1 MREHIHNVIVAIG
14 AVVKFDAKRILPFLG
29 LEQMVSKG
37 RVKNKALE
45 IQFADSAQFRSRLE
59 IYVKVVTDAV
69 CQLNKTNLGVE
80 VGSNFP
86 TLRQNFQPVGLIVK
100 ARADVGL
107 PRRKARRSSLGSI
120 SVQHQVLEE
129 NQARIRAFGL
139 IETVEWIP
147 GTLVNPQYADVR
159 TAPQ

>member
-80 VGSNFP
+80 VAPDLSMIGEKD
-86 TLRQNFQPVGLIVK
+86 QPIILVSRAPAQTALCA
-100 ARADVGL
+100 ARARR
-107 PRRKARRSSLGSI
+107 PRLRR
-120 SVQHQVLEE
+120 E
-129 NQARIRAFGL
+129 RIR
-139 IETVEWIP
+139 
-147 GTLVNPQYADVR
+147 LVRPRLYAG
-159 TAPQ
+159 